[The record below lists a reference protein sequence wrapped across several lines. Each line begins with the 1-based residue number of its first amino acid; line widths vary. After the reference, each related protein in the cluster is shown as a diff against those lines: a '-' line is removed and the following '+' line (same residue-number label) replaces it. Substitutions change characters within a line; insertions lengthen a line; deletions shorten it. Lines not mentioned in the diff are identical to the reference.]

1 MPDNTEIQSLFD
13 TDAGLTIL
21 YEGLLQAQN
30 ELGEGIAIVEGERF
44 IFLNDALCKIYGYSR
59 DELLALPSFLEIV
72 DPHDRKRIAD
82 HLSQRFVKS
91 NNLSDYGEIIV
102 IHKEGHSIN
111 IGYSLKMMNI
121 HGRKLLFS
129 IIRDITDRKK
139 IEELINKKTTQLTE
153 AQALAHIGSWD
164 WDVVTNKIE
173 WSDELYKLFGFTP
186 HEIESNFEEY
196 LNLIHPD
203 DREEVNGIVQKAL
216 SDHQPF
222 KFYHRIILKDGSEC
236 TLFSSGKVFK
246 DENNVIT
253 RMAGTAQDV
262 TERKKIQDALKHK
275 NDQFAE
281 AEKSAHIGSWDWN
294 VITNKIEWS
303 DELYRLFGFV
313 PQEFEITYE
322 NSIMY
327 IHPEDREYVNGI
339 GQQQYTDHNKID
351 IFYRIIRRDGA
362 TRIFNGKG
370 TVFTDDSG
378 KKIRMSGTI
387 QDVTEQKTAENNLI
401 QFQHFFNTTSDLACI
416 ANTEGYFEIANQ
428 SFVDKLGYTEKEL
441 TEKPF
446 LNFVHPDDIPSTLN
460 IEAQLK
466 GGAPTVNF
474 INRYRKKDGNYL
486 WFEWNSTPNA
496 ATGKLYSMARD
507 ISEQKQNELELI
519 RLKEVAENSEKIK
532 EQFLTNM
539 SHEIRTP
546 MNAIIGFTDLLLKRD
561 LGVAEKDFVKTIKLS
576 GENLLGIINDV
587 LDISKIESK
596 SLIFEQRPLSIKEA
610 LNSTKQILSQKAIQ
624 KNLNLSF
631 ICSNTV
637 PEVLLG
643 DSIRLSQILINLVG
657 NAIKFTNDGTINVM
671 AKMLSEEG
679 EICHITFS
687 VKDTG
692 IGIPEDQLLHIF
704 ERFRQAESHT
714 NRHFGGTGLGLSI
727 SKELVELQG
736 GTLTVKSIDG
746 MGSLFSFTLPF
757 KKTKEAYQIKSIKHH
772 KLTSEEAK
780 NLNVLVVE
788 DNPINIKLIS
798 SLFAE
803 QGINTDIAENGKLAV
818 EKIKYKK
825 YSVVLMDIE
834 MPEMNGYEATLV
846 IRNELKSDIPII
858 AMTAHAMN
866 GEKEKCLGF
875 GMTDYISKPLDLNLL
890 FDKIFDVTSNSKNK
904 NTTVGNFINL
914 EYLYTSVGGNKEGN
928 KEIIIELFD
937 IFLKQIPKSLRVLDE
952 AVSKADY
959 LTIKEVSHKLKST
972 VSVMGISELTPV
984 LSEMESLGKAADPE
998 GLETIK
1004 SLFGQVKE
1012 ISGKAIVA
1020 IEEEKSKIS

>member
-1 MPDNTEIQSLFD
+1 MPNTTELQSLFD
-13 TDAGLTIL
+13 TEAGLTIL

-30 ELGEGIAIVEGERF
+30 EMGEGIAIIEGERF

-59 DELLALPSFLEIV
+59 EELLALPSFLEIV
-72 DPHDRKRIAD
+72 DPDDHKRIAD
-82 HLSQRFVKS
+82 RFRQRFIES
-91 NNLSDYGEIIV
+91 NNLSDYLEIIGL
-102 IHKEGHSIN
+102 HKEGHSIN
-111 IGYSLKMMNI
+111 IAYSLKLMNI

-139 IEELINKKTTQLTE
+139 NEELINKKTTQLTE

-164 WDVVTNKIE
+164 WDIVANKIE

-203 DREEVNGIVQKAL
+203 DREEVNRIVQKAL

-222 KFYHRIILKDGSEC
+222 KFYHRIILKDGSER
-236 TLFSSGKVFK
+236 TLYGRGKVFK

-253 RMAGTAQDV
+253 RMGGTAQDV
-262 TERKKIQDALKHK
+262 TERKKIQDALKYRT
-275 NDQFAE
+275 DQFAE
-281 AEKSAHIGSWDWN
+281 AQKSAHIGSWDWN
-294 VITNKIEWS
+294 VITNEIEWS
-303 DELYRLFGFV
+303 DELYRLHGFV

-327 IHPEDREYVNGI
+327 IHPEDREYVNRI
-339 GQQQYTDHNKID
+339 AQQQYTDHNKTD
-351 IFYRIIRRDGA
+351 IFYRIIRRYGA
-362 TRIFNGKG
+362 ERIFHGKG
-370 TVFTDDSG
+370 TVFTDNSG

-416 ANTEGYFEIANQ
+416 ANTEGSFEIVNQ

-441 TEKPF
+441 TEQQF
-446 LNFVHPDDIPSTLN
+446 FNFVHPDDIPATLN
-460 IEAQLK
+460 IVAQLK

-474 INRYRKKDGNYL
+474 TNRYRKKDGNYL
-486 WFEWNSTPNA
+486 WFAWNSTPNA
-496 ATGKLYSMARD
+496 ATGKLYAMARD
-507 ISEQKQNELELI
+507 ITEQKQNELELI

-546 MNAIIGFTDLLLKRD
+546 MNAIIGFTDLLLKRE
-561 LGVAEKDFVKTIKLS
+561 LGDAEKDFVKTIKLS

-596 SLIFEQRPLSIKEA
+596 SLTFEQRPLSIKEA
-610 LNSTKQILSQKAIQ
+610 LNSTNLILSQKAIE

-657 NAIKFTNDGTINVM
+657 NAIKFTKDGTINVM
-671 AKMLSEEG
+671 AKKLSEEG

-687 VKDTG
+687 VKDSG
-692 IGIPEDQLLHIF
+692 IGIPEDQLQHIF

-727 SKELVELQG
+727 TKELVELQG
-736 GTLTVKSIDG
+736 GTISVKSIEG
-746 MGSLFSFTLPF
+746 MGSIFAFTLPF
-757 KKTKEAYQIKSIKHH
+757 KKTKEAYKIKSTKHH
-772 KLTSEEAK
+772 ELSSEEAK

-788 DNPINIKLIS
+788 DNPINIKFITS
-798 SLFAE
+798 IFAE
-803 QGINTDIAENGKLAV
+803 YGINTDIAENGKLAV
-818 EKIKYKK
+818 EKIKCTK

-834 MPEMNGYEATLV
+834 MPEMNGYEATMV

-875 GMTDYISKPLDLNLL
+875 GMTDYISKPVDLHLL
-890 FDKIFDVTSNSKNK
+890 FEKIFDVTSNSKNK
-904 NTTVGNFINL
+904 NTNMGNIINL
-914 EYLYTSVGGNKEGN
+914 DYLYTSVGGNKE
-928 KEIIIELFD
+928 IIVELFD
-937 IFLKQIPKSLRVLDE
+937 IFLKQIPESLLVLDE

-959 LTIKEVSHKLKST
+959 LTIKQLSHKLKST
-972 VSVMGISELTPV
+972 VSVMGISGLNPV

-1012 ISGKAIVA
+1012 ISSKAVVE
-1020 IEEEKSKIS
+1020 IEDEKSKIG